1 LSIVHRG
8 FVEPMSN
15 SDLPIPA
22 APARAEIRAG
32 NSRFIASAAPTD
44 SVAAARSFIAAIRQ
58 ELPDATHHVFAY
70 RIGHGAS
77 IIEGMSDDGEPSGT
91 AGRPVLAVVRGSGL
105 GDLTVVVTRY
115 FGGTLLG
122 TGGLVR
128 AYGDAAKAVLAVLPR
143 AAKIERAA
151 LHLTLDYSSY
161 DVARRLI
168 AAYGGTVTDETFAA
182 DVTID
187 LLLPAAQ
194 IAALTAALEQATAG
208 RATIAPRDD

>member
-1 LSIVHRG
+1 
-8 FVEPMSN
+8 MSS

-22 APARAEIRAG
+22 ASARAEIRAG

-151 LHLTLDYSSY
+151 LRLTLNYSSY

-187 LLLPAAQ
+187 LLLPTVQ
-194 IAALTAALEQATAG
+194 VAALTAAVEQATAG